1 MWGLHKPYFFVII
14 ELSNE
19 RSYKMAKKKRRLPDP
34 YERKEHTIIQ
44 KAVEKV
50 KMTFAS
56 EEEEYQYYLKK
67 YRDNFLPEEYNQLEL
82 LDRLTD
88 TSIDHL
94 MSITT
99 RGDGKSFN
107 YISCLGYLAY
117 NLNMPTLLIVRHWTL
132 QDKMRDLVEEIIRTT
147 GWGDIQGIQWETNT
161 DYMICYLDGRELF
174 LITDLNRASDLKQS
188 SAVLKRFPI
197 ILYDE
202 FLTLTDDYVDNEF
215 QKMGTI
221 YKSIDRVKNRPYIK
235 FPKCIYLGNP
245 VNFTS
250 PLLPA
255 LNIYNYLQSHEIN
268 TMKQYNNV
276 LLEMRKNEARNDGKN
291 LRAFPDPNDGDVT
304 GEFKFASYQLSTP
317 EQYISQLHHGELVK
331 VRIDSQL
338 MFTILKNN
346 GTIVVGIE
354 RADNEEDYCLNMN
367 DEELHKPYLTQRFFK
382 DNFHKRYEKGKFLYK
397 DAFSKEYI
405 TNINS
410 TLMDIN
416 FYRLFKHIEN
426 VEPEEVLQKA
436 EENRILNILA
446 RKYE

>member
-1 MWGLHKPYFFVII
+1 MV
-14 ELSNE
+14 
-19 RSYKMAKKKRRLPDP
+19 KKRKTVKDP
-34 YERKEHTIIQ
+34 YARKEEPLIN
-44 KAVEKV
+44 KVVEKV
-50 KMTFAS
+50 KLTFKS
-56 EEEEYQYYLKK
+56 EEEEYQYWLKK
-67 YRDNFLPEEYNQLEL
+67 YRENYLPEEYNQLEL

-88 TSIDHL
+88 QSIDHY

-107 YISCLGYLAY
+107 YISCMGYLAY
-117 NLNMPTLLIVRHWTL
+117 NLGMPTLLLVRHWTL
-132 QDKMRDLVEEIIRTT
+132 QDKMRELVEEIIRTT
-147 GWGDIQGIQWETNT
+147 GWGDIQGIQWESNT

-291 LRAFPDPNDGDVT
+291 LRAFPDPNDSDVT
-304 GEFKFASYQLSTP
+304 GEFKFASYKLSTP
-317 EQYISQLHHGELVK
+317 EEYISQLHHGELVK
-331 VRIDSQL
+331 IRIDSQL
-338 MFTILKNN
+338 MFTILKNCSKI
-346 GTIVVGIE
+346 TVGIE
-354 RADNEEDYCLNMN
+354 RADNEEDYCMSLN
-367 DEELHKPYLTQRFFK
+367 DEEENKPFLTERFYK
-382 DNFHKRYEKGKFLYK
+382 DNFYKRYEKGKFKYK

-405 TNINS
+405 THMNS
-410 TLMDIN
+410 DLMNIN
-416 FYRLFKHIEN
+416 FYRLFKKVEN
-426 VEPEEVLQKA
+426 VEPEEVLKKA
-436 EENRILNILA
+436 EENRILKMLA
-446 RKYE
+446 MKYE

>member
-1 MWGLHKPYFFVII
+1 
-14 ELSNE
+14 
-19 RSYKMAKKKRRLPDP
+19 MAKKKKRSLTP
-34 YERKEHTIIQ
+34 YDRVEEPLLNKV
-44 KAVEKV
+44 VEKV
-50 KMTFAS
+50 KLVFAT

-67 YRDNFLPEEYNQLEL
+67 YKENYLPKEYNQLEL
-82 LDRLTD
+82 LNKLTD
-88 TSIDHL
+88 ESIDHY

-107 YISCLGYLAY
+107 YISCMGYLAY
-117 NLNMPTLLIVRHWTL
+117 HLEMPTLLLVRHWTL

-221 YKSIDRVKNRPYIK
+221 YKSIDRVKGRKYIK

-291 LRAFPDPNDGDVT
+291 LRAFPDPNDSDVT
-304 GEFKFASYQLSTP
+304 GEFKFASYKLQTP
-317 EQYISQLHHGELVK
+317 QAYISQLHHGELVK

-346 GTIVVGIE
+346 GIITVGIE
-354 RADNEEDYCLNMN
+354 RADNEEDFCMSLN
-367 DEELHKPYLTQRFFK
+367 DEEEDKPFLTGRFYK
-382 DNFHKRYEKGKFLYK
+382 DNFYKRYEKGMFMYK

-405 TNINS
+405 THMNS
-410 TLMDIN
+410 DLMNIN
-416 FYRLFKHIEN
+416 FYRLFKHVEN
-426 VEPEEVLQKA
+426 VETEEVFKKA
-436 EENRILNILA
+436 EEQRILQMLA